1 MVLLWG
7 SLPSVFP
14 RSERAFLMFKLLPR
28 LRLWLRLLVLIEAT
42 TAVIESSGPTAVRGP
57 DAGVEA
63 SMAPPS
69 FLVLPLPPTRGS
81 LPESIPKE
89 AALEASRCSSDN
101 RDRKQMTGLTFELA
115 RLILLGRTHMPCL
128 SSFPVIRPCLTMEKL
143 MCIVIVRFAL
153 AGILAF
159 RRICLQKMTPTRG
172 FAGLMRCIWV
182 G

>member
-1 MVLLWG
+1 
-7 SLPSVFP
+7 
-14 RSERAFLMFKLLPR
+14 MFWCCL
-28 LRLWLRLLVLIEAT
+28 LRLLTFSIEAT

-101 RDRKQMTGLTFELA
+101 RDRKSELSH
-115 RLILLGRTHMPCL
+115 R
-128 SSFPVIRPCLTMEKL
+128 SSMLE
-143 MCIVIVRFAL
+143 
-153 AGILAF
+153 
-159 RRICLQKMTPTRG
+159 
-172 FAGLMRCIWV
+172 WENY
-182 G
+182 